1 MKDPAVLF
9 YFQDFLVG
17 TEFME
22 DAEVGKYIRV
32 LCHLADKGVL
42 TPRQLSFICRGDV
55 PLSVLSKLKTD
66 DDGNF
71 YQQRMRTEREKR
83 MSYSES
89 RRQNRIKKSDNIC
102 KTYDQHMENENE
114 DDNTTFKKGNKGKVK
129 SKEFYLAER
138 EKTENTS
145 FHFFVD
151 YLLGKNE
158 LNRPFSKILNMKDP
172 IGHLRFEELQTL
184 AAEHNTKIMDKVR
197 GIENH
202 KTQYASFNLTLTN
215 WIKKENNVR

>member
-1 MKDPAVLF
+1 M
-9 YFQDFLVG
+9 
-17 TEFME
+17 
-22 DAEVGKYIRV
+22 
-32 LCHLADKGVL
+32 
-42 TPRQLSFICRGDV
+42 DV
-55 PLSVLSKLKTD
+55 HMD
-66 DDGNF
+66 DHMAIEMDL
-71 YQQRMRTEREKR
+71 
-83 MSYSES
+83 
-89 RRQNRIKKSDNIC
+89 
-102 KTYDQHMENENE
+102 HMENENE
-114 DDNTTFKKGNKGKVK
+114 DDNTTLKKGNKGKVK

-138 EKTENTS
+138 TKTDNAS